1 MNPSRHKM
9 PSPPKPSAVAMAF
22 RALAGRLGRALAE
35 TSPLRLL
42 LLICLIIGM
51 THSLTMLFIH
61 GHMILPA
68 WIQSLV
74 ESALLVLVLFPALYF
89 FSFRP
94 LLAQIAERRLAETIM
109 RESEH
114 KYRHLFNSLGDAAFL
129 IELESGRM
137 VDANQQAEKLLGR
150 PRGEI
155 LGKSCG
161 GLFPA
166 EKADEYRA
174 RLLPRGAEDASVGF
188 EAEAQTQDGRL
199 VPVHVSSAPLAL
211 FGHDLVVSLFR
222 DITEFKTLHAELLH
236 AQRLESVGALASGIA
251 HDLNNALTPILF
263 ATDLL
268 QGQPQGT
275 SHPRL
280 LEVVGSSAARASQ
293 IVRQMLAFVRGGG
306 GQRADVQLRH
316 LVREAAD
323 MARVAFPR
331 SIQIHEHLPSD
342 LWTVK
347 ADSAQVS
354 QVLMNLAVNARDAMP
369 DGGEL
374 NFSAENREVA
384 DTGPHAIPGLKAG
397 FYAVL
402 NVADTGCGIPP
413 EIKDKIFD
421 PFFTTKPAGKGTG
434 LGLATTR
441 DIVQGHHGLI
451 RVLTA
456 PGQGTDFQIFLPAN
470 PDAPVAPMATA
481 SQSAPKGRGEL
492 VLIADDEAFIL
503 EMTRLVL
510 ESAGYRVLQARDGTE
525 AVALAVEHKGDL
537 QVAIIDRMMPFLD
550 GNATIRALHKI
561 NPSLKTVQISGVV
574 DPAECVAA
582 GKTGGPPLLQKP
594 FSGAQLLEAV
604 NAALRA

>member
-1 MNPSRHKM
+1 
-9 PSPPKPSAVAMAF
+9 MA
-22 RALAGRLGRALAE
+22 RAFLHPTISTAAHTMSGRLGRTLAE

-42 LLICLIIGM
+42 LLICLTIGV
-51 THSLTMLFIH
+51 THSLTMFSIH

-94 LLAQIAERRLAETIM
+94 LLAQIAERRQAETIM

-129 IELESGRM
+129 IELESGRI

-150 PRGEI
+150 PRDEI
-155 LGKSCG
+155 LGKNYG
-161 GLFPA
+161 GVFPA
-166 EKADEYRA
+166 EKAEEH
-174 RLLPRGAEDASVGF
+174 RLRLGRCKADTASSF
-188 EAEAQTQDGRL
+188 ESEVQTGDGRL

-211 FGHDLVVSLFR
+211 FDHDLVVSLFR
-222 DITEFKTLHAELLH
+222 DITEFKTLHTELLH

-268 QGQPQGT
+268 RVQPLGT
-275 SHPRL
+275 SNPRL
-280 LEVVGSSAARASQ
+280 LDVVGSSAARASQ

-306 GQRADVQLRH
+306 SHRADVQLRH
-316 LVREAAD
+316 LVREAVD

-331 SIQIHEHLPSD
+331 SIQIHENLPSD

-374 NFSAENREVA
+374 NFSAENREVT
-384 DTGPHAIPGLKAG
+384 DTGPHAIPGLKTG
-397 FYAVL
+397 FYVVL

-434 LGLATTR
+434 LGLATAR
-441 DIVQGHHGLI
+441 DIVKSHHGLI

-456 PGQGTDFQIFLPAN
+456 PRQGTDFQIFLPAN

-481 SQSAPKGRGEL
+481 SKSTPKGHGEL
-492 VLIADDEAFIL
+492 VLIADDEACIL

-510 ESAGYRVLQARDGTE
+510 ESAGYRVLLARDGTE
-525 AVALAVEHKGDL
+525 AIVMAVEHKCDL
-537 QVAIIDRMMPFLD
+537 QVAIVDLMMPFLD

-561 NPSLKTVQISGVV
+561 NPSLKTVHISGIVN
-574 DPAECVAA
+574 PTECVATE
-582 GKTGGPPLLQKP
+582 KTSGRPFLQKP
-594 FSGAQLLEAV
+594 FTGVQLLEAV
-604 NAALRA
+604 NEALRA